1 MRGFVAAALGALLT
15 LAVGAEEVTDRTGW
29 DAQIWRA
36 EDTADARIELRT
48 GDIDNLGFGWDDGF
62 TPFSGRSTRPH
73 AFPWKPALDDA
84 EGTDRI
90 MVGTSF
96 DPGKPPS
103 CVTGSDGYTAGTL
116 RRETTPQAITV
127 DVGDLGQ
134 PPTAV
139 LVQMFI
145 DDFQAPR
152 WGTRFQVSLNG
163 ERLPLFEQALAKID
177 QTGPIGKLVSVKLFP
192 EQFRLL
198 EGGKAVFAIDDVESG
213 ACDGYAIDFVR
224 ILIDPKPAAFPVAL
238 EGDAVDIDT
247 RKPIKGAVVQAALGA
262 GETKKDGTFRIE
274 DLPAGLVTAQASHP
288 DYEPDMEVADLT
300 VGETGRVHFEMKRR
314 KAEAGSLGETL
325 DEQGRVVIPGIYFDT
340 AKATLRPDSIP
351 ALEALLAVLEARPD
365 TRFVIEGHTDS
376 QGDDAYNQKLSE
388 DRAASVVAWLVA
400 RGVDAARLT
409 PQGFGES
416 RPVAENTSETGRQL
430 NRRVEVAVQP

>member
-1 MRGFVAAALGALLT
+1 MRTYAAAALAALLVAG
-15 LAVGAEEVTDRTGW
+15 AVAQDAIDTTGW
-29 DAQIWRA
+29 DQQTWRA
-36 EDTADARIELRT
+36 EDTADARIDIRT

-62 TPFSGRSTRPH
+62 TPFSGKSTRPH
-73 AFPWKPALDDA
+73 GYPWEPGPDDA
-84 EGTDRI
+84 PGTDRI
-90 MVGTSF
+90 MVGSAY
-96 DPGKPPS
+96 DPAAECP
-103 CVTGSDGYTAGTL
+103 TGSDGYTAGTE
-116 RRETTPQAITV
+116 RAATTPQEITLEL
-127 DVGDLGQ
+127 GDLGA

-152 WGTRFQVSLNG
+152 WGTKFHVTLNG
-163 ERLPLFEQALAKID
+163 ERLTLFEQALTKID
-177 QTGPIGKLVSVKLFP
+177 QTGPIGKLVSIKLFP

-198 EGGKAVFAIDDVESG
+198 EGGKAVFLIDDPESG

-238 EGDAVDIDT
+238 EGDAVDIET
-247 RKPIKGAVVQAALGA
+247 RAPIEGAVVQAALGA
-262 GETKKDGTFRIE
+262 GDTASDGTFRIE
-274 DLPAGLVTAQASHP
+274 GLPAGLVTAQASHP
-288 DYEPDMEVADLT
+288 DYEPDMEIADLQ

-340 AKATLRPDSIP
+340 AKATLRADSQP
-351 ALEALLAVLEARPD
+351 ALEALQALMEARPD
-365 TRFVIEGHTDS
+365 TRFIVEGHTDS

-388 DRAASVVAWLVA
+388 DRAASVVAWLVQQ
-400 RGVDAARLT
+400 GIDAGRLT

-416 RPVAENTSETGRQL
+416 RPVADNSSETGRQL
-430 NRRVEVAVQP
+430 NRRVEVAIER